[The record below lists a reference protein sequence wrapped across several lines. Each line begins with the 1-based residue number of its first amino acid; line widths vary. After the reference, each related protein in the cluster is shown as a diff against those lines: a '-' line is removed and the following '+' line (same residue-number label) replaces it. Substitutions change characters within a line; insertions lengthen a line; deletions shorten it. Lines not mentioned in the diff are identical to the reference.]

1 MTIHH
6 DKMAYG
12 KLSSLT
18 DEFSEERL
26 EAMARTLNGAP
37 AEQGEAEAAKM
48 QTAEREY
55 DKMIRGELYN
65 PADEELTAMRRRV
78 RRLFGEY
85 NRTEED
91 ETERRRELL
100 DKMFASHGEFYF
112 CEPPVRFDYGINTHV
127 GEDFFSNFN
136 LVILDCAPVRIGKQ
150 CFIGPNVTLATPVH
164 PLLACDRNMRR
175 APNGEKFD
183 YEYARPITIEDNV
196 WLASNV
202 VVCGGVTIGH
212 DTVIGAGSV
221 VTRDIP
227 AGVFAAGNPC
237 RVIRPLTAKD
247 KMKLP
252 KE

>member
-1 MTIHH
+1 M
-6 DKMAYG
+6 
-12 KLSSLT
+12 
-18 DEFSEERL
+18 
-26 EAMARTLNGAP
+26 
-37 AEQGEAEAAKM
+37 
-48 QTAEREY
+48 REY

-78 RRLFGEY
+78 RRLFYQYNNSEEGEQEK
-85 NRTEED
+85 RAALL
-91 ETERRRELL
+91 RRI
-100 DKMFASHGEFYF
+100 FGGHGERLY
-112 CEPPVRFDYGINTHV
+112 CEPPIRFDYGINTTV

-136 LVILDCAPVRIGKQ
+136 LTVLDVAPVKIGRQ
-150 CFIGPNVTLATPVH
+150 CFIGPNVSIVTPVH
-164 PLLACDRNMRR
+164 PLLACDRNMR
-175 APNGEKFD
+175 PDGKGGTFD

-202 VVCGGVTIGH
+202 TVCGGVTIGH

-221 VTRDIP
+221 VTKDIP

-237 RVIRPLTAKD
+237 RVIRPISEKD

>member
-1 MTIHH
+1 M
-6 DKMAYG
+6 
-12 KLSSLT
+12 
-18 DEFSEERL
+18 
-26 EAMARTLNGAP
+26 
-37 AEQGEAEAAKM
+37 
-48 QTAEREY
+48 REY

-78 RRLFGEY
+78 RRLFYQY
-85 NRTEED
+85 NNSEED
-91 ETERRRELL
+91 EQEKRAALLRRI
-100 DKMFASHGEFYF
+100 FGGHGERLY
-112 CEPPVRFDYGINTHV
+112 CEPPIRFDYGINTTV

-136 LVILDCAPVRIGKQ
+136 LTVLDVAPVKIGSQ
-150 CFIGPNVTLATPVH
+150 CFIGPNVSIVTPVH
-164 PLLACDRNMRR
+164 PLLACDRNMR
-175 APNGEKFD
+175 PDGKGGTFD

-202 VVCGGVTIGH
+202 TVCGGVTIGH

-221 VTRDIP
+221 VTKDIP

-237 RVIRPLTAKD
+237 RVIRPISEKD

>member
-1 MTIHH
+1 M
-6 DKMAYG
+6 
-12 KLSSLT
+12 
-18 DEFSEERL
+18 
-26 EAMARTLNGAP
+26 
-37 AEQGEAEAAKM
+37 
-48 QTAEREY
+48 REY

-78 RRLFGEY
+78 RRLFYQY
-85 NRTEED
+85 NNSEED
-91 ETERRRELL
+91 EKEKRAALLRRI
-100 DKMFASHGEFYF
+100 FGGHGERLY
-112 CEPPVRFDYGINTHV
+112 CEPPIRFDYGINTTV

-136 LVILDCAPVRIGKQ
+136 LTVLDVAPVKIGRQ
-150 CFIGPNVTLATPVH
+150 CFIGPNVSIVTPVH
-164 PLLACDRNMRR
+164 PLLACDRNMR
-175 APNGEKFD
+175 ADGKGGTFD

-202 VVCGGVTIGH
+202 TVCGGVTIGH

-221 VTRDIP
+221 VTKDIP

-237 RVIRPLTAKD
+237 RVIRPISEKD

>member
-12 KLSSLT
+12 RLASLT
-18 DEFSEERL
+18 DDFSEERL
-26 EAMARTLNGAP
+26 QAMAREL
-37 AEQGEAEAAKM
+37 AEEEE
-48 QTAEREY
+48 TVREY
-55 DKMIRGELYN
+55 DKMIAGQLYN
-65 PADEELTAMRRRV
+65 PADAELVAMRARV
-78 RRLFGEY
+78 RKLFGEY
-85 NRTEED
+85 NRSGED
-91 ETERRRELL
+91 EQPRRKELL
-100 DKMFASHGEFYF
+100 EQMLGSHGEYFY

-127 GEDFFSNFN
+127 GDNFFSNFN
-136 LVILDCAPVRIGKQ
+136 FVVLDCAPVRIGKQ
-150 CFIGPNVTLATPVH
+150 CFIGPNVTIATPVH
-164 PLLACDRNMRR
+164 PLLACDRNMR
-175 APNGEKFD
+175 PGPDGQKFD

-227 AGVFAAGNPC
+227 AGVLAAGNPC
-237 RVIRPLTAKD
+237 RVIRPLGEKD

-252 KE
+252 CE